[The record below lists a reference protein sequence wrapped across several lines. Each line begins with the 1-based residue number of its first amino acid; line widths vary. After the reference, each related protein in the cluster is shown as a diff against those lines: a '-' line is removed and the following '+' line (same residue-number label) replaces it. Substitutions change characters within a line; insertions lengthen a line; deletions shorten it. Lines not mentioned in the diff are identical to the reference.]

1 MDFRTNIDFSAT
13 LCPPPISY
21 GDRLFLLGS
30 CFAENIGTRLRELH
44 YNLIINPFGISY
56 NPISMANQLQRL
68 SENQLYRREELLEEN
83 GRFLSFAHHGRF
95 SADTA
100 EAALAQINAAFSEGR
115 AQMLAA
121 NTWLLTLGTAYIY
134 SRKSTGEVVNN
145 CHRQQAQDFTRRRLS
160 VEEVVAA
167 ILAAC
172 PAPSIEGGNIAAES
186 PKIILTVSPVRH
198 LKDGLAAN
206 QLSKS
211 TLLLACA
218 ALQAARPSQF
228 FYFPA
233 YEIMM
238 DDLRDYRFYAD
249 DFLHPSSMA
258 VDYIWQLFE
267 QNYLSAGEAATRQK
281 IGQLQQAARHRPF
294 NPHTAAHQK
303 FVGQQLQKIE
313 SLQKD
318 WPRLDF
324 RALAAVFEAQREGG
338 NL

>member
-1 MDFRTNIDFSAT
+1 MDFRTNIDFSAV

-21 GDRLFLLGS
+21 GDRLFLVGS
-30 CFAENIGTRLRELH
+30 CFAENIGARLKNLH
-44 YNLIINPFGISY
+44 YDLLINPFGISY

-68 SENQLYRREELLEEN
+68 AENRLYSREELLEEG

-145 CHRQQAQDFTRRRLS
+145 CHRQPSQDFTRRRLS
-160 VEEVVAA
+160 VDEVVAA

-172 PAPSIEGGNIAAES
+172 PAPNLKSES
-186 PKIILTVSPVRH
+186 QKIVLTVSPVRH

-218 ALQAARPSQF
+218 ALQAERPNQF

-249 DFLHPSSMA
+249 DFLHPSNMA

-267 QNYLSAGEAATRQK
+267 ENYLLGDEAATRQK

-294 NPHTAAHQK
+294 NRHTAAHQK
-303 FVGQQLQKIE
+303 FVAQQLQKIE

-324 RALAAVFEAQREGG
+324 RALSAVFEAQRESG